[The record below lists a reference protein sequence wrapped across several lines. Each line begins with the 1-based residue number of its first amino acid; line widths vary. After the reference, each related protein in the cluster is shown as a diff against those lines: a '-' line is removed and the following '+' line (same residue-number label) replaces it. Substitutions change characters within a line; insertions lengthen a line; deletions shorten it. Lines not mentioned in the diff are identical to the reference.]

1 MSNHTPSSNSS
12 EPRKT
17 PKITFSDVVSDNV
30 ARLHMEGLTGLAKLF
45 LPEGLWKGPQP
56 DDLIDQKDASVYGAN
71 GEIHLTFDDGPNP
84 ATTPRLLELFEEEG
98 VKATFFVI
106 GEQVEKHEDLL
117 LEVSRKGH
125 SIGNHTYSHQFLPLL
140 TTKRLEKEILST
152 NQRIKDITGESP
164 KLFRP
169 PFGIVDKKTHA
180 LLNEQGM
187 KTVYWSAFSEDWR
200 QIGERSVV
208 DRLSKYAAPG
218 GIMILHELEPT
229 GNQTIAAART
239 LIHKLK
245 GRNFRFSAIA

>member
-1 MSNHTPSSNSS
+1 MSNSQSNDKN
-12 EPRKT
+12 ELRKKS
-17 PKITFSDVVSDNV
+17 KITFSDRVSDNL
-30 ARLHMEGLTGLAKLF
+30 ARMHMEGLTGLAKLF
-45 LPEGLWKGPQP
+45 LPEGLWKGAEPEESS
-56 DDLIDQKDASVYGAN
+56 DQEPAIVSGGNA
-71 GEIHLTFDDGPNP
+71 EIHLTFDDGPNP

-106 GEQVEKHEDLL
+106 GEQVEKHEELL
-117 LEVSRKGH
+117 LEVSRRGH
-125 SIGNHTYSHQFLPLL
+125 AIGNHTYSHQFLPLL
-140 TTKRLEKEILST
+140 TTKKLEKEILST
-152 NQRIKDITGESP
+152 NDRIKDITGESP
-164 KLFRP
+164 RLFRP
-169 PFGIVDKKTHA
+169 PFGIVDRKTHS
-180 LLNEQGM
+180 LLQEQGM

-239 LIHKLK
+239 LIHRLK

>member
-1 MSNHTPSSNSS
+1 MSKSKHRSNRSGM
-12 EPRKT
+12 
-17 PKITFSDVVSDNV
+17 TFSDIVSDNL

-45 LPEGLWKGPQP
+45 LPDGLWRGSQP
-56 DDLIDQKDASVYGAN
+56 EKTSELEDATIYEGN

-117 LEVSRKGH
+117 LEISKRGH

-140 TTKRLEKEILST
+140 SARKLEKEIITT
-152 NQRIKDITGESP
+152 NSRIKDITGKSP
-164 KLFRP
+164 RLFRP
-169 PFGIVDKKTHA
+169 PFGIVDKKAHD
-180 LLNEQGM
+180 LLQEQDM

-200 QIGERSVV
+200 HIGERSVV
-208 DRLSKYAAPG
+208 DRLSKYAIPG

-229 GNQTIAAART
+229 GNQTIGAART
-239 LIHKLK
+239 LIRRLK

>member
-1 MSNHTPSSNSS
+1 MSNSS
-12 EPRKT
+12 PNPNAGELGKK
-17 PKITFSDVVSDNV
+17 PKITLSDVISDNV

-45 LPEGLWKGPQP
+45 LPDGLWRGVERQDKSDP
-56 DDLIDQKDASVYGAN
+56 DNATIDGGTQ
-71 GEIHLTFDDGPNP
+71 EIHLTFDDGPNP

-117 LEVSRKGH
+117 LEVSKRGH

-140 TTKRLEKEILST
+140 TTQRLEKEILFT
-152 NQRIKDITGESP
+152 NSRIADITGKSP

-169 PFGIVDKKTHA
+169 PFGIVDKKTHS
-180 LLNEQGM
+180 LLKEQDM

-245 GRNFRFSAIA
+245 RKNFRFSAIA